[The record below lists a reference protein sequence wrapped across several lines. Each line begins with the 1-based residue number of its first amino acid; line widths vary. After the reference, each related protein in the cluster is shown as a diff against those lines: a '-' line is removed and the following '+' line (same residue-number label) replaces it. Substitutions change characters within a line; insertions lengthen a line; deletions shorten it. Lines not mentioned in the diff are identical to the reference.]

1 MLKDKLEQLA
11 VQPKGQALC
20 AVGAEMV
27 KMNKED
33 LDSFINAMCSQASSA
48 DILKVLKEE
57 GINSF
62 GISHLRDKRRQCFS
76 PDNPCPC
83 IQKAKS

>member
-11 VQPKGQALC
+11 ARPKGQELC
-20 AVGAEMV
+20 AVGTEMV
-27 KMNKED
+27 KMSKEE

-62 GISHLRDKRRQCFS
+62 GISHLRDKRKQCFTS
-76 PDNPCPC
+76 DNPCPC
-83 IQKAKS
+83 LQKVKP